1 MGERRPT
8 FLGRSQCTLSSVSAT
23 SLGSRDCFEDHRAE
37 EETEAQRR
45 DGFPGHLPKRAWG
58 WGVGIAAHVRRWR
71 QEAGALAG
79 VRPLG
84 SPELQSRASATAP
97 GQAGAEGRP
106 RLEGW
111 GWRWAPVVLLGLGY

>member
-1 MGERRPT
+1 M
-8 FLGRSQCTLSSVSAT
+8 
-23 SLGSRDCFEDHRAE
+23 
-37 EETEAQRR
+37 QRR
-45 DGFPGHLPKRAWG
+45 KLRLRGAMDFPAICLREHEGG
-58 WGVGIAAHVRRWR
+58 GVGIAAHVRRWR
-71 QEAGALAG
+71 QEAGALAEA
-79 VRPLG
+79 RPLG